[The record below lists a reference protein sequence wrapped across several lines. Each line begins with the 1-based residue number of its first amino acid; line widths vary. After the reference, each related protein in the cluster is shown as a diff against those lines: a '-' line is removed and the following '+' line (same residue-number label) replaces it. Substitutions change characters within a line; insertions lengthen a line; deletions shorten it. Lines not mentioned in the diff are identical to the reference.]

1 MHNISVLVLGPL
13 LLACSGCGAAYG
25 PLMEGNMQPAPA
37 VANTFAPEGKP
48 MGGAG
53 LASRGRIAGDN
64 GPAAAAIIRKVI
76 YTGRFTVDVYDMLA
90 VQKAVQEFVESKGG
104 HLQQLSGNTM
114 ILRIPSASFREVEP
128 QLRTLGRVDDRL
140 TDIRAQDITEEYY
153 DIELRLK
160 SKKNYLESLYKLLD
174 EAGKLKEKL
183 AVQQEIARVV
193 EEIERLEGRLRL
205 LGNQVSLA
213 TVTVTLRLA
222 HSGSKRTF
230 KLPWGWL
237 DTLGVEN
244 LVR

>member
-1 MHNISVLVLGPL
+1 M
-13 LLACSGCGAAYG
+13 
-25 PLMEGNMQPAPA
+25 
-37 VANTFAPEGKP
+37 
-48 MGGAG
+48 
-53 LASRGRIAGDN
+53 
-64 GPAAAAIIRKVI
+64 VI
-76 YTGRFTVDVYDMLA
+76 YTGQFTLDVYDILA
-90 VQKAVQEFVESKGG
+90 TQKAVREFVESKGG

-114 ILRIPSASFREVEP
+114 VLRIPSEQFRHVEP
-128 QLRTLGRVDDRL
+128 HLRTLGRVDDRL

-160 SKKNYLESLYKLLD
+160 SKKKYVESLYVLLD
-174 EAGKLKEKL
+174 QSGKLQDKL

-222 HSGSKRTF
+222 HSGSERTF

-244 LVR
+244 LVP